1 MSTSHSQLAI
11 DKEQSMTR
19 TGNVQIR
26 QALNVYLHLRTLALS
41 GERQEESDEKK
52 TEKSPCRLRHLL
64 SVLPFYFFSFLL
76 LFAEL
81 ASETLL
87 HKMVK
92 AVAEGFELHL
102 VDDLVDKGVLKEEL
116 GFLQRDASLS
126 HIEESGIVELTN
138 GRAMSTLHVVSIDFE
153 HWLCIHAGLFSC
165 CQILIGHLRR
175 SLLSTMLYQDTTSE
189 CTCCLIIK
197 DILIQFVR
205 GAMRHFVSN

>member
-1 MSTSHSQLAI
+1 MPLAILVIFCCWRWHKTVGMSTSHSQLAI

-41 GERQEESDEKK
+41 GERQEESGEKE
-52 TEKSPCRLRHLL
+52 TEKSPCRLRHLW

-76 LFAEL
+76 LFAELAACAFIEL

-102 VDDLVDKGVLKEEL
+102 VDDLVDKG
-116 GFLQRDASLS
+116 
-126 HIEESGIVELTN
+126 
-138 GRAMSTLHVVSIDFE
+138 
-153 HWLCIHAGLFSC
+153 
-165 CQILIGHLRR
+165 IL
-175 SLLSTMLYQDTTSE
+175 
-189 CTCCLIIK
+189 
-197 DILIQFVR
+197 
-205 GAMRHFVSN
+205 